1 VVDHDQPLSAK
12 LATQREGQEGCVEQE
27 PRAVRWEVAVYTI
40 AILGWAALGIWYKPI
55 LSMVLAPFVTPFLV
69 AYLPHQLARLRGR
82 AR

>member
-1 VVDHDQPLSAK
+1 VLDDADGPPGKPKA
-12 LATQREGQEGCVEQE
+12 AWREFVL
-27 PRAVRWEVAVYTI
+27 YTV

-69 AYLPHQLARLRGR
+69 AYLPHQLRRLRGA

>member
-1 VVDHDQPLSAK
+1 MERKPQA
-12 LATQREGQEGCVEQE
+12 A
-27 PRAVRWEVAVYTI
+27 RWEIAVYAL

-69 AYLPHQLARLRGR
+69 AYLPRQLARLRER